1 MRTLLTV
8 AALAAALAGCKPGA
22 TGTTGLDEDPTGKA
36 WNKSTAG
43 AVVESTNYSR
53 GANKHTVICVVN
65 PGDRV
70 FEVTVPAEVAYRY
83 LGGEPC
89 PADAG
94 PREWW
99 PQDDEEVDG

>member
-1 MRTLLTV
+1 MMPKRTIIPLA
-8 AALAAALAGCKPGA
+8 AALTAVALAGCKPGA
-22 TGTTGLDEDPTGKA
+22 GATGFDEDPTGKA

-43 AVVESTNYSR
+43 AVVESTNYNR

-70 FEVTVPAEVAYRY
+70 FEVTVDKKTAYSY

-89 PADAG
+89 PSSKG

-99 PQDDEEVDG
+99 PQD